1 MVAATIRTI
10 FARAMPDRTTLLFA
24 LPGFRVLDV
33 SLEADG
39 GRRVLVE
46 SVADQGGCPSCGV
59 LSGLIRERPTSRIK
73 DLPHGAVPL
82 RVWVRKRRFVCA
94 EQLCA
99 RRSFTE
105 TSAQLP
111 ARARLTAGYGS
122 RSARR

>member
-1 MVAATIRTI
+1 M
-10 FARAMPDRTTLLFA
+10 
-24 LPGFRVLDV
+24 

-46 SVADQGGCPSCGV
+46 SLAAEGGCPGCGV
-59 LSGLIRERPTSRIK
+59 LSGRIKDRPTSRIK
-73 DLPHGAVPL
+73 DLPHGQVPL

-94 EQLCA
+94 ERACA

-111 ARARLTAGYGS
+111 ARSRLTTRLRSKISAAVS
-122 RSARR
+122 RTNRAMSEVGNDHGVAW